1 MIRQPVMSLVVLA
14 IGYDLE
20 EAVLEV
26 EFKNG
31 TIYQYFEVPEPI
43 FLAVMSSGT
52 PETHLDQHVKNVY
65 RNLKIQ

>member
-1 MIRQPVMSLVVLA
+1 MIRQPVMSLVILS
-14 IGYDLE
+14 IGYDPE
-20 EAVLEV
+20 ETVLEV

-43 FLAVMSSGT
+43 FLAVMASAT